1 MGVQLSVFPQ
11 SRGKDNCREVP
22 SVLGGFIFAAKVEL
36 DSNPAKVFDF
46 LVEHRAREPVRS
58 DSVAQKAPWR
68 IFFLEYRDLISQ
80 ADKVGCCNSPAG
92 PEPTTAKPYRAGPWQ
107 V

>member
-1 MGVQLSVFPQ
+1 MCVQLSVFPQ
-11 SRGKDNCREVP
+11 SCGKDNCREVP
-22 SVLGGFIFAAKVEL
+22 SILGGFIFAAKVEL

-80 ADKVGCCNSPAG
+80 AAKVTVFEKENSPG
-92 PEPTTAKPYRAGPWQ
+92 DLLSYGIGTYR
-107 V
+107 